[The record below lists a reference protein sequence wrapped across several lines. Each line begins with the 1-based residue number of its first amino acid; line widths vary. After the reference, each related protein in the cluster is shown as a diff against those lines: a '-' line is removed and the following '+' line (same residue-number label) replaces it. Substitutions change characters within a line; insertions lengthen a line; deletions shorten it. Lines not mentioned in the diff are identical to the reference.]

1 MLGCRAA
8 LHQIQCRI
16 VVGADLLVE
25 RSVGGQGLL
34 ARREDLLEL
43 GCIDCE
49 DVLELP
55 ELLVEIR

>member
-1 MLGCRAA
+1 MFELKC
-8 LHQIQCRI
+8 
-16 VVGADLLVE
+16 
-25 RSVGGQGLL
+25 
-34 ARREDLLEL
+34 DLLEL